1 MRKLFRKATSLL
13 LAAALCLSMAAISP
27 ALAADQTLPT
37 TVENCAYSSFDG
49 ILDLGFGGNT
59 SDWMG
64 KINQVTVN
72 DVVYTRVD
80 SFGYFESGTKWCIGN
95 ATGAFGSYQALKIT
109 YNSSFP
115 ATIVISADGYND
127 LTVEVSKKGT
137 IVVNEENMRSALSD
151 VYAGGDIVRGGATV
165 ILAMEAGKHGA
176 KGIHEYLS
184 NK

>member
-72 DVVYTRVD
+72 DVVLIRLAILKA
-80 SFGYFESGTKWCIGN
+80 EQSG
-95 ATGAFGSYQALKIT
+95 
-109 YNSSFP
+109 
-115 ATIVISADGYND
+115 VSAMQQG
-127 LTVEVSKKGT
+127 L
-137 IVVNEENMRSALSD
+137 
-151 VYAGGDIVRGGATV
+151 
-165 ILAMEAGKHGA
+165 LAA
-176 KGIHEYLS
+176 IRP
-184 NK
+184 